1 MKARF
6 IESAL
11 VLRKRRRQQF
21 LAELIEISSVP
32 IFPYRIQ
39 IDVPVV
45 VIAGNVGVVATERAT
60 TALYF
65 SVRFQAVTYKNG

>member
-11 VLRKRRRQQF
+11 VLRKRRRQQ
-21 LAELIEISSVP
+21 SSVP

-45 VIAGNVGVVATERAT
+45 VIAGNVGIVATELAT
-60 TALYF
+60 TAL
-65 SVRFQAVTYKNG
+65 